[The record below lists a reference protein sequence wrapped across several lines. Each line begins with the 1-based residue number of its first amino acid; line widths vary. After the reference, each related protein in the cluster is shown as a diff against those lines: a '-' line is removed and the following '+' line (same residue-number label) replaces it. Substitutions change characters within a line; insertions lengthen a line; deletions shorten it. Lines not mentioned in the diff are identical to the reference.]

1 MQQLFLI
8 SVFRRQLF
16 RALGFALVAAA
27 IGLSLPLL
35 RVCAQQEA
43 PAEAGAQASPPAAP
57 IATPIPASPQTA
69 QPEMM
74 DPRARERDLGL
85 MPPANPSLP
94 SLILIGDSTVRNGH
108 GRGDQNLWGW
118 GAPIVDLFDTAKINV
133 VNRAIGG
140 LSSHSYIMEGHW
152 DLALEIIKPGD
163 FVLVQ
168 WGHNDGGINLPGTT
182 PVPDQGLQPGATPP
196 APPAGAAPRGP
207 NVRGSLPGIGEETYD
222 VADPRTGQ
230 TVTVH
235 TYGWYLREYIRD
247 VKEKGATPIICSLV
261 PRKIWVDGHIRRNTD
276 TYRGWAQQVAE
287 QEHVGFVDLNEIIAR
302 RYDGMGPEAV
312 DGLFGDPHT
321 HTDWAGAAIN
331 AEAVV
336 SGLRDLPGDPLAPYL
351 SEKGKAIAP
360 FNPQRA
366 AQAVVWRG
374 SRIRIGGRRDV
385 DCSRARAGQAR
396 VS

>member
-1 MQQLFLI
+1 MA
-8 SVFRRQLF
+8 R
-16 RALGFALVAAA
+16 
-27 IGLSLPLL
+27 
-35 RVCAQQEA
+35 AQQEP
-43 PAEAGAQASPPAAP
+43 PAAAGAQA
-57 IATPIPASPQTA
+57 A
-69 QPEMM
+69 QPAVM
-74 DPRARERDLGL
+74 DPRARELDLGL

-94 SLILIGDSTVRNGH
+94 SLVLIGDSTVRNGH
-108 GRGDQNLWGW
+108 GRGDQNQWGW
-118 GAPIVDLFDTAKINV
+118 GAPIADLFDPAKINV

-140 LSSHSYIMEGHW
+140 LSSHSYISEGHW

-163 FVLVQ
+163 FVLIQ
-168 WGHNDGGINLPGTT
+168 WGHNDGGINLPGAT

-196 APPAGAAPRGP
+196 APPTGATPRGP

-235 TYGWYLREYIRD
+235 TYGWYLRKYIAD
-247 VKEKGATPIICSLV
+247 AKAKGATPIICSLV

-302 RYDGMGPEAV
+302 RYDAMGPESV

-321 HTDWAGAAIN
+321 HTNRAGAVIN

-336 SGLRDLPGDPLAPYL
+336 SGLRDVAGDPIAPYL

-360 FNPQRA
+360 YNRSEQ
-366 AQAVVWRG
+366 
-374 SRIRIGGRRDV
+374 
-385 DCSRARAGQAR
+385 
-396 VS
+396 